1 MLELLGLLVWTDP
14 AGLLLDLHQTA
25 LMTVILR
32 GGVRCVTP
40 GVRSDPTW
48 PLLC

>member
-1 MLELLGLLVWTDP
+1 VLELLGLLVWTDP

-32 GGVRCVTP
+32 GGGSLCNP
-40 GVRSDPTW
+40 GGPF
-48 PLLC
+48 